1 MKSLM
6 PSKNT
11 LTVKKALNQ
20 AILKLQKA
28 KIDSAYLDAE
38 LLLAFVLGKNRSYI
52 LGHDEIVLTNKQN
65 ISFNKLIAQRARFV
79 PVAYILGYKEFFG
92 LKFKVTKDTLV
103 PRPDSEI
110 LVEEAIK
117 IANKQST
124 LIDIGTGSGCLI
136 ISVIKN
142 TGVQGYGLDISSKA
156 LAIAKQNAKNH
167 GLNKKIKFLKS
178 NLLSNLKIDKSKNL
192 IILANLPY
200 LNTKEM
206 KEKTIQREPKSALY
220 GGVDGLVYYKKL
232 AKQLKPYSNYTLLCE
247 INPGQKNGFK
257 KIFPKAEFKKDL
269 SGRIRIG
276 ITKT

>member
-1 MKSLM
+1 M

-11 LTVKKALNQ
+11 LTIKVTLKKAVTSL
-20 AILKLQKA
+20 LKA

-38 LLLAFVLGKNRSYI
+38 LILAFVLGKNRSYI
-52 LGHDEIVLTNKQN
+52 LSHDEILLTNKQY
-65 ISFNKLIAQRARFV
+65 ISFSKLIAQRAKFL

-103 PRPDSEI
+103 PRPESEL

-117 IANKQST
+117 IANNQSVI
-124 LIDIGTGSGCLI
+124 IDIGTGSGCLI

-142 TGVQGYGLDISSKA
+142 TNTKGVAIDISSKA

-167 GLNKKIKFLKS
+167 GLNKKIKFIKS
-178 NLLSNLKIDKSKNL
+178 NLLSNLKISKNKNL

-200 LNTKEM
+200 LNKLEM
-206 KEKTIQREPKSALY
+206 KEKSISREPKNALY
-220 GGVDGLVYYKKL
+220 GGTDGLLYYKKL
-232 AKQLKPYSNYTLLCE
+232 AKQLKDYSNYTLLCE

-257 KIFPKAEFKKDL
+257 KIFPKSTFMTDF
-269 SGRIRIG
+269 SGKIRLG
-276 ITKT
+276 IIKTV